1 MDVTRTIRVAPVTPA
16 LADGVRAL
24 QVAPSQAAY
33 VGDPAFNL
41 ANALQDRFGEAMAIL
56 AGDEVIGF
64 YRLDFSPCAITG
76 TPHPV
81 ASAGIRAFLIDQR
94 QQGCGAGAAAAMA
107 LCSDL
112 ALRHPLRRLALLAV
126 HCRNRAAVAT
136 YRKAGF
142 VDTGRWLG
150 GGTAGPQH
158 VMLRRL
164 APAAMFARM
173 GQSPHG

>member
-1 MDVTRTIRVAPVTPA
+1 MDFAATIHVAPVTQA
-16 LADGVRAL
+16 LADGVRRL

-41 ANALQDRFGEAMAIL
+41 ANALQDLHGEAMAIL
-56 AGDEVIGF
+56 AGDQVIGF

-76 TPHPV
+76 IRHAV
-81 ASAGIRAFLIDQR
+81 ASVGIRAFLIDRR
-94 QQGCGAGAAAAMA
+94 QQGRGAGAAAAIA
-107 LCSDL
+107 LCTDL
-112 ALRHPLRRLALLAV
+112 ALRHPRRRLAVLAV

-150 GGTAGPQH
+150 GGIAGPQH

-164 APAAMFARM
+164 APAALFGRV

>member
-142 VDTGRWLG
+142 VDTGRWMG
-150 GGTAGPQH
+150 GGIAGPQH

-164 APAAMFARM
+164 APAAMFACV

>member
-1 MDVTRTIRVAPVTPA
+1 
-16 LADGVRAL
+16 
-24 QVAPSQAAY
+24 
-33 VGDPAFNL
+33 
-41 ANALQDRFGEAMAIL
+41 
-56 AGDEVIGF
+56 
-64 YRLDFSPCAITG
+64 
-76 TPHPV
+76 
-81 ASAGIRAFLIDQR
+81 
-94 QQGCGAGAAAAMA
+94 MA

-112 ALRHPLRRLALLAV
+112 ALRHPLRRLAVLAV
-126 HCRNRAAVAT
+126 HCRNRVAVAT